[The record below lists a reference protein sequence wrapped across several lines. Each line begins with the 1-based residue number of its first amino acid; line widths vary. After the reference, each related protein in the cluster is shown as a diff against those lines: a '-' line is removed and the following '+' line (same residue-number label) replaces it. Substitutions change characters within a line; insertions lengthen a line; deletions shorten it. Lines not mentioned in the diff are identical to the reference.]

1 MKEFITF
8 DSKKPL
14 ARNVLHH
21 LRAFLYLLSGH
32 SRRHHPADALPR
44 CSEEAKI
51 PPSVRTLLPARPRGQ
66 KIGEH
71 ALAMLKV
78 VYFREGPD
86 AAVRSAKDMV
96 EAAVA
101 VISHELGPAETQRFL
116 HVVAELRDRRGSAA
130 RRAQR
135 LSTARKR
142 CWPQHVVGENGSA
155 RRPSAQCGDCA
166 VVRDLPNRRVKF
178 AMSE

>member
-1 MKEFITF
+1 MKEFMTF
-8 DSKKPL
+8 DSEKPL

-51 PPSVRTLLPARPRGQ
+51 PPGVRTLVPARHRGQ

-116 HVVAELRDRRGSAA
+116 HVVGVAQAEESVHHDEAL
-130 RRAQR
+130 
-135 LSTARKR
+135 
-142 CWPQHVVGENGSA
+142 
-155 RRPSAQCGDCA
+155 
-166 VVRDLPNRRVKF
+166 
-178 AMSE
+178 